1 MYWKSA
7 LSIPYSPLMDCYFY
21 TSANGEWQVA
31 VYTLLF
37 FFIVSIN
44 GLLLLHIY
52 KRRMGCEPYMPYGF
66 PSLSPLTDCYLYTS
80 ANEEWACNR
89 VCLMVSFPCL
99 HWWIATSTHLQ
110 MKNEHVTVYALWFS
124 FIVSINGLSLLHFCK
139 WRMGSESYMPYGFP
153 SLSPLTDCYFYTST
167 NGEWAV
173 NRICFM
179 AFLHCLLWRIVTS
192 TLLQMENGH
201 VTVYALWFSF
211 IVSIN
216 GLSLLHFCKWRM
228 GSESYMPYGF
238 PSLSPL
244 TDCYFYT
251 STNGEWAV
259 NRICFMA
266 FLHCLLWRIVTSTL
280 LQMENG
286 HVTVYALWFSFI
298 VSINGLSLLHFC
310 KWRTCM

>member
-1 MYWKSA
+1 
-7 LSIPYSPLMDCYFY
+7 
-21 TSANGEWQVA
+21 
-31 VYTLLF
+31 
-37 FFIVSIN
+37 
-44 GLLLLHIY
+44 
-52 KRRMGCEPYMPYGF
+52 MGCEPYMPYGF

-124 FIVSINGLSLLHFCK
+124 FIVSFDGLLLLHFCK
-139 WRMGSESYMPYGFP
+139 WRMTGSRVCLMVFP
-153 SLSPLTDCYFYTST
+153 
-167 NGEWAV
+167 
-173 NRICFM
+173 
-179 AFLHCLLWRIVTS
+179 HCLLWWIATF
-192 TLLQMENGH
+192 TLLQMENGQW
-201 VTVYALWFSF
+201 TVYALWLSF
-211 IVSIN
+211 TVSFD
-216 GLSLLHFCKWRM
+216 GLLLLHFYKWRM
-228 GSESYMPYGF
+228 GSEPYMPYGF

>member
-139 WRMGSESYMPYGFP
+139 WRIQESVSGRMHAPTPAHKDLKGAVDKERNPAAFPRRYG
-153 SLSPLTDCYFYTST
+153 
-167 NGEWAV
+167 
-173 NRICFM
+173 
-179 AFLHCLLWRIVTS
+179 
-192 TLLQMENGH
+192 Q
-201 VTVYALWFSF
+201 
-211 IVSIN
+211 
-216 GLSLLHFCKWRM
+216 
-228 GSESYMPYGF
+228 
-238 PSLSPL
+238 
-244 TDCYFYT
+244 
-251 STNGEWAV
+251 
-259 NRICFMA
+259 
-266 FLHCLLWRIVTSTL
+266 
-280 LQMENG
+280 
-286 HVTVYALWFSFI
+286 
-298 VSINGLSLLHFC
+298 
-310 KWRTCM
+310 

>member
-124 FIVSINGLSLLHFCK
+124 FIVSINGLIFLHFHRPIIQESVSGRMHAPTPAHKDLKGAVDKERNPAAFPRRYGQQDSDVTPAWEEPSGWNHMFVPPSCVSWQSPTLDDYK
-139 WRMGSESYMPYGFP
+139 WQVVPFRPVLFFF
-153 SLSPLTDCYFYTST
+153 YFVFRNNASC
-167 NGEWAV
+167 V
-173 NRICFM
+173 I
-179 AFLHCLLWRIVTS
+179 
-192 TLLQMENGH
+192 
-201 VTVYALWFSF
+201 
-211 IVSIN
+211 
-216 GLSLLHFCKWRM
+216 
-228 GSESYMPYGF
+228 
-238 PSLSPL
+238 
-244 TDCYFYT
+244 
-251 STNGEWAV
+251 
-259 NRICFMA
+259 
-266 FLHCLLWRIVTSTL
+266 
-280 LQMENG
+280 
-286 HVTVYALWFSFI
+286 
-298 VSINGLSLLHFC
+298 
-310 KWRTCM
+310 

>member
-66 PSLSPLTDCYLYTS
+66 PSLSPLTDCYFYTS
-80 ANEEWACNR
+80 ANGEWQVA
-89 VCLMVSFPCL
+89 
-99 HWWIATSTHLQ
+99 
-110 MKNEHVTVYALWFS
+110 VYALWFS
-124 FIVSINGLSLLHFCK
+124 LIVSFDGLLLLHF
-139 WRMGSESYMPYGFP
+139 Y
-153 SLSPLTDCYFYTST
+153 
-167 NGEWAV
+167 
-173 NRICFM
+173 
-179 AFLHCLLWRIVTS
+179 
-192 TLLQMENGH
+192 
-201 VTVYALWFSF
+201 
-211 IVSIN
+211 
-216 GLSLLHFCKWRM
+216 KWRM

>member
-124 FIVSINGLSLLHFCK
+124 LIVSFDGLLLLHFYK
-139 WRMGSESYMPYGFP
+139 WRMGSESYMPY
-153 SLSPLTDCYFYTST
+153 S
-167 NGEWAV
+167 
-173 NRICFM
+173 
-179 AFLHCLLWRIVTS
+179 
-192 TLLQMENGH
+192 
-201 VTVYALWFSF
+201 
-211 IVSIN
+211 
-216 GLSLLHFCKWRM
+216 
-228 GSESYMPYGF
+228 F

>member
-1 MYWKSA
+1 MEKLTCSRIYLIVFSS
-7 LSIPYSPLMDCYFY
+7 LSPLTDCYFY

-31 VYTLLF
+31 VYALWFSL
-37 FFIVSIN
+37 IVSFD
-44 GLLLLHIY
+44 GLLLLH
-52 KRRMGCEPYMPYGF
+52 
-66 PSLSPLTDCYLYTS
+66 
-80 ANEEWACNR
+80 
-89 VCLMVSFPCL
+89 
-99 HWWIATSTHLQ
+99 
-110 MKNEHVTVYALWFS
+110 
-124 FIVSINGLSLLHFCK
+124 
-139 WRMGSESYMPYGFP
+139 
-153 SLSPLTDCYFYTST
+153 FY
-167 NGEWAV
+167 
-173 NRICFM
+173 
-179 AFLHCLLWRIVTS
+179 
-192 TLLQMENGH
+192 
-201 VTVYALWFSF
+201 
-211 IVSIN
+211 
-216 GLSLLHFCKWRM
+216 KWRM